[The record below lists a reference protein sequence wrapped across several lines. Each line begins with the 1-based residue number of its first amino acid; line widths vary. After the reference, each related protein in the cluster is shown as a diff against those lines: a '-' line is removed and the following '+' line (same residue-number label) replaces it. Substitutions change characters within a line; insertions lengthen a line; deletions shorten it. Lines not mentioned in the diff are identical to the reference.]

1 MGFFYHTLRHF
12 VTPTK
17 VYLAISRKAVDFFW
31 GGLLHFATHRKS
43 VFLPFSRD
51 QNQTSWWPF
60 FFGWPEQI
68 SIRLGAFLGCEMNK
82 KSWGAKCGRANFLLN
97 NISKHFKIIQIWRF
111 KFVLIL
117 KPFLVNKN
125 IHGVFP
131 WLKVSSPLSSATYW
145 ATPHFPESYT
155 SSWRHRF
162 VLWLF
167 VLEDLSVARR
177 WHSFLSLWI
186 FANVHIHTPTH
197 THFAIKSMM
206 KSIQNIC
213 MWVCVYIYTHVSGY
227 RLMNGLT

>member
-1 MGFFYHTLRHF
+1 
-12 VTPTK
+12 
-17 VYLAISRKAVDFFW
+17 
-31 GGLLHFATHRKS
+31 
-43 VFLPFSRD
+43 
-51 QNQTSWWPF
+51 
-60 FFGWPEQI
+60 
-68 SIRLGAFLGCEMNK
+68 MNK

-97 NISKHFKIIQIWRF
+97 KISKHFIHSVKIIQIWRF

-125 IHGVFP
+125 IHGFFP
-131 WLKVSSPLSSATYW
+131 WLKVSAPLSSATYW

-155 SSWRHRF
+155 SWRHRF

-186 FANVHIHTPTH
+186 FANGQIHTH
-197 THFAIKSMM
+197 TICDKIHDAIYTE
-206 KSIQNIC
+206 
-213 MWVCVYIYTHVSGY
+213 YIYIYIYMYIHVSGF